1 MLTLS
6 TGKAEWA
13 RIYDCRQHEVTREIG
28 EYWRTRFFHAGL
40 LDENGEPE
48 KYAVADMMIVNG
60 YGPKAPALAVRV
72 KLKKRDGAY
81 VLPILKQ
88 ERVR

>member
-13 RIYDCRQHEVTREIG
+13 RIYDYRQGYVTREASD
-28 EYWRTRFFHAGL
+28 YWKTRFINAGL
-40 LDENGEPE
+40 LDENGEPK
-48 KYAVADMMIVNG
+48 KYAVADMMLVNG

-72 KLKKRDGAY
+72 KLDKRDGAY
-81 VLPILKQ
+81 WLPILKQ

>member
-13 RIYDCRQHEVTREIG
+13 RIYNFQQHEVTREIN
-28 EYWRTRFFHAGL
+28 EYWETILHHAGL
-40 LDENGEPE
+40 LDGKGEP
-48 KYAVADMMIVNG
+48 KKNAVADMMLVNG
-60 YGPKAPALAVRV
+60 YGPKAPALAIRV

-81 VLPILKQ
+81 VLPILTQ